1 MLTSQVH
8 VADARPPHHAAPLA
22 GQGVRYEARLAL
34 DPITRRD
41 VYSLRYRSYV
51 AAGHIELNEA
61 GLFSD
66 IYDEMPNCKSIVI
79 YQDGVAAASV
89 RTCTLASGS
98 AARSPAADTYP
109 NEVRELL
116 SEPTGIGHGRRG
128 IETTRLVRSPEAE
141 NNQGLVFLLYRMAG
155 YIGMMNHTQV
165 LFACVRQN
173 HVPFYRRLG
182 YAPVTEPKPYPGL
195 TCPMQLLVCTRERY
209 DQVREAFTVIDP
221 YAGTTG
227 ALDGFFSG
235 EPVALRLKR

>member
-1 MLTSQVH
+1 MHPIHIQVS
-8 VADARPPHHAAPLA
+8 DAHLNSKPSSTVR
-22 GQGVRYEARLAL
+22 GVSYEARLAC
-34 DPITRRD
+34 DVVTRRD

-51 AAGHIELNEA
+51 AAGHIEPNET

-66 IYDEMPNCKSIVI
+66 SYDEMPNCKSVVI

-89 RTCTLASGS
+89 RTCTLAYGS
-98 AARSPAADTYP
+98 SARSPAADTFP
-109 NEVRELL
+109 EKVQELL
-116 SEPTGIGHGRRG
+116 SGSTGIGHGQRG

-182 YAPVTEPKPYPGL
+182 YAPVTEPRSYPGL
-195 TCPMQLLVCTRERY
+195 ICPMQLLVCTRERY
-209 DQVREAFTVIDP
+209 DEIRQSFSVIDP

-227 ALDGFFSG
+227 SLDGFFAG
-235 EPVALRLKR
+235 EPVSLRLKA

>member
-1 MLTSQVH
+1 MHINQVQASETRSVR
-8 VADARPPHHAAPLA
+8 VAPSPQKSPS
-22 GQGVRYEARLAL
+22 YEARLAC
-34 DPITRRD
+34 DPATKRD

-51 AAGHIELNEA
+51 AAGHIEPNETE
-61 GLFSD
+61 LFSD
-66 IYDEMPNCKSIVI
+66 IYDTMLNCKSVVI
-79 YQDGVAAASV
+79 YQDGVPAASV
-89 RTCTLASGS
+89 RTCTLAYGS
-98 AARSPAADTYP
+98 AARSPAADTFP
-109 NEVRELL
+109 NEVQELL
-116 SEPTGIGHGRRG
+116 SQQTGIGRGRRG

-182 YAPVTEPKPYPGL
+182 YVPVTDPKPYPGL

-209 DQVREAFTVIDP
+209 DEIRQSFTVIDP

-227 ALDGFFSG
+227 ALDGFLSG
-235 EPVALRLKR
+235 EPVSLCLKAP

>member
-1 MLTSQVH
+1 MHISPIQAPDIRSARTAPS
-8 VADARPPHHAAPLA
+8 ADRTAS
-22 GQGVRYEARLAL
+22 YEARLAS
-34 DPITRRD
+34 DPATKRD

-51 AAGHIELNEA
+51 AAGHIEPNETK
-61 GLFSD
+61 LFSD
-66 IYDEMPNCKSIVI
+66 MYDDMPNCKSVVI
-79 YQDGVAAASV
+79 YQDGVPAASV
-89 RTCTLASGS
+89 RTCTLAYGS
-98 AARSPAADTYP
+98 ATRSPAADTFP
-109 NEVRELL
+109 EEVQELL
-116 SEPTGIGHGRRG
+116 SQQTTIGRGRRG

-182 YAPVTEPKPYPGL
+182 YFPVTEPKPYPGL

-209 DQVREAFTVIDP
+209 DEIRQSFTVIDP

-227 ALDGFFSG
+227 ALDGFLSG
-235 EPVALRLKR
+235 APVSLRLKAP